1 MRRDICHGD
10 GEMPSSGQKKAAN
23 TGIKTFF
30 MKGLVKLLR
39 KPQAKISLEKLEGSV
54 LDIGAGGEGVI
65 AKTCGK
71 ETVCVDI
78 RRREIQEAK
87 TRGAVANWVLCDAC
101 SMPFREAA
109 FDAAAFF
116 FSLMYIKTSER
127 KQAAISEARRVLGSG
142 GCLYMWDANVWEK
155 PELYMVFVEAKLPD
169 GEMIYTGYGVRGKRE
184 KEQTL
189 ELVSR
194 LALEAGF
201 KADKTEAHKNWF
213 AARFQ

>member
-1 MRRDICHGD
+1 V
-10 GEMPSSGQKKAAN
+10 AN
-23 TGIKTFF
+23 TGIKMFF

-39 KPQAKISLEKLEGSV
+39 KPQAKVSLEKPKGSV

-78 RRREIQEAK
+78 RKTEIEEAK
-87 TRGAVANWVLCDAC
+87 ARGAVANWVLCDAC
-101 SMPFREAA
+101 SMPFRNAA
-109 FDAAAFF
+109 FDAATFF

-127 KQAAISEARRVLGSG
+127 KHAAISEARRILRSDGL
-142 GCLYMWDANVWEK
+142 LYLWDANVQEK

-169 GEMIYTGYGVRGKRE
+169 GEKIYTGYGVRGKGE

-194 LALEAGF
+194 MALEAGF

-213 AARFQ
+213 AASFH